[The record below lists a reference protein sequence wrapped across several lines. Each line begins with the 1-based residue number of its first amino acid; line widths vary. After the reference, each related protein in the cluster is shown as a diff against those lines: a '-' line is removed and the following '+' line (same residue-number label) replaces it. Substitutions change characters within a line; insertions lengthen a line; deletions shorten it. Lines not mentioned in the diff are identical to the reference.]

1 MESDYTASSGLEVK
15 RLDARPALVA
25 SPRGA
30 QLHGDPAARPARG
43 SGQERHRP
51 GEVSCCR
58 HVRRVWRRKL
68 TARVN
73 VPRPSRGG
81 GSGRSRCP
89 SSPPDETTRVR
100 RTSALGGG
108 RACAVERSSG
118 RAVGQTAGS
127 AQHSALR
134 WSGPPDGCGSPRS
147 SSALPQ
153 VLPLFGQAPKTG
165 ILKWRRRV
173 PTPSV
178 VGTSRARSRARRPC
192 RVRRASRRCSPRGG
206 RGRPPRQL
214 PHAQRAR
221 SACASPAPSVHKRR
235 ASL

>member
-1 MESDYTASSGLEVK
+1 
-15 RLDARPALVA
+15 VA

-134 WSGPPDGCGSPRS
+134 WSGPPDGCGAPALRAHFLRSCRCSARPPKRAYSSGGVGCPPLRS
-147 SSALPQ
+147 SARPGRGRGR
-153 VLPLFGQAPKTG
+153 VGHAGFGEPVDGAH
-165 ILKWRRRV
+165 RV
-173 PTPSV
+173 EDEAVRHGSCHM
-178 VGTSRARSRARRPC
+178 RSELAARARRPPQAC
-192 RVRRASRRCSPRGG
+192 INAAPRSDVGSVMGSG
-206 RGRPPRQL
+206 R
-214 PHAQRAR
+214 
-221 SACASPAPSVHKRR
+221 
-235 ASL
+235 